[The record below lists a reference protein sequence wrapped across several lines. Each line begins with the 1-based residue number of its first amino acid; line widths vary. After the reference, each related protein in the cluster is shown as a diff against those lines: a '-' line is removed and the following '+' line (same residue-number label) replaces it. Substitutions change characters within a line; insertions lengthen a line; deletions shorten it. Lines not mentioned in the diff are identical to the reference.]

1 MRRLGRWFKW
11 SLLGLIGLC
20 LVWQLWLLGW
30 VLYWKWNDP
39 GTTRFM
45 EIRLAELQ
53 VRNPAARLQQQWL
66 PYRQISPHLKRA
78 IIAAEDAKFVDHEGF
93 DWDGIQKALEKNQKR
108 GRTVAGGSTISQQL
122 AKNLF
127 LTPNKTYLR
136 KAEEAIITLMLET
149 LWSKQR
155 IFEVYLNVIEWG
167 NGVFGAE
174 AAARHYYGIGAGQ
187 LGPEQAAKLAGMVPN
202 PRFYDRNRNAPGL
215 ARKAA
220 IIAARMPG
228 AEIP

>member
-11 SLLGLIGLC
+11 TLLGLVGFFLA
-20 LVWQLWLLGW
+20 WQLWLLGW
-30 VLYWKWNDP
+30 VLLWKWVDP

-45 EIRLAELQ
+45 AIRLAELQ
-53 VRNPAARLQQQWL
+53 VKNPGAQLKQQWL

-127 LTPNKTYLR
+127 LTPNKTYFR
-136 KAEEAIITLMLET
+136 KAEEALITLMLET
-149 LWSKQR
+149 LWSKRR

-174 AAARHYYGIGAGQ
+174 AAARHYYGIGAAQ

-215 ARKAA
+215 AHKAA